1 MQNELKSIICTDYS
15 HLHKHFS
22 VQEIDE
28 IINITKSEN
37 FDVTEFCNTY
47 LTHFSTVAQTRILCL
62 KTDYM
67 LNTTFN
73 TIMCASKWK
82 KKIRHSI

>member
-1 MQNELKSIICTDYS
+1 MHNELKSIICTDYS

-28 IINITKSEN
+28 MLNIAKLDN
-37 FDVTEFCNTY
+37 FGIDEFCDKY
-47 LTHFSTVAQTRILCL
+47 LTYFSNVAQTRILCL
-62 KTDYM
+62 KTNHM